1 MAFFITTLFFHFN
14 SWILY
19 KWILAVGAFFLFG
32 RSFFGAI
39 IGFVI
44 GSFVD
49 NYQRVMDQMKTQA
62 QKEGRS
68 FSPEE
73 MFQFYQQRSSVNDV
87 PTMLM
92 ALSAAVMTADGKV
105 LKAELD
111 FVKLFFTQQ
120 FGSRFNASHLKTLKQ
135 FIDSGNIPLQQ
146 ICADIRTRMQPEVR
160 IQLVHYLFGIA
171 KADGHVAEVE
181 LNVIKNISDM
191 LGNSAMD
198 FESVKNMFYRDVDS
212 DYKVLGLTDGATD
225 DEVKK
230 AYRKMAVKFHPD
242 KVATMGEEFQKGAK
256 EKFQMVQDAYEAI
269 KKNRGF
275 K

>member
-1 MAFFITTLFFHFN
+1 LF
-14 SWILY
+14 
-19 KWILAVGAFFLFG
+19 KWIFAVGAFLLFG
-32 RSFFGAI
+32 RNFFVGA

-44 GSFVD
+44 GTFID
-49 NYQRVMDQMKTQA
+49 NYQRTIGQMKDQA
-62 QKEGRS
+62 KREGRT

-73 MFQFYQQRSSVNDV
+73 LFQFYQQRSSANDV

-111 FVKLFFTQQ
+111 YVKAFFTQQ
-120 FGSRFNASHLKTLKQ
+120 FAGRFNASHLQTLKQ

-146 ICADIRTRMQPEVR
+146 ICQDIRSRMQPEVR
-160 IQLVHYLFGIA
+160 THLVHYLFGIA

-181 LNVIKNISDM
+181 LKVIKSISDM
-191 LGNSAMD
+191 LGISSQD

-212 DYKVLGLTDGATD
+212 DYKVLGIEASAAD

-230 AYRKMAVKFHPD
+230 AYRQMAIKFHPD
-242 KVATMGEEFQKGAK
+242 KVANMGEEFQKGAK
-256 EKFQMVQDAYEAI
+256 EKFQKIQDSYEAI
-269 KKNRGF
+269 KKSRGF